1 MKDLEIGQVLS
12 LRIRIDYFGVFEE
25 KHPYLIL
32 DIREEDN
39 IIEVGQLHSLEG
51 KMFEAIDNKNKVIF
65 NTNPQETVID
75 KDSFIQKNNTIMLEY
90 FDGIE
95 KYRRQKDKLSNNKLQ
110 NVIQAYKEYHENN
123 EIPENRIVYLDH
135 IEIEK
140 LNR

>member
-32 DIREEDN
+32 DINLEEN

-51 KMFEAIDNKNKVIF
+51 KPFEAIDNKNKVIF
-65 NTNPQETVID
+65 NSNPQETVID
-75 KDSFIQKNNTIMLEY
+75 KDSFIQKNNTILIEY
-90 FDGIE
+90 FDGLE
-95 KYRRQKDKLSNNKLQ
+95 KYRRQTDKLSTNKLN
-110 NVIQAYKEYHENN
+110 NVIQAYNDYHLKN
-123 EIPENRIVYLDH
+123 EIPENRIVYLDKN
-135 IEIEK
+135 EIEK

>member
-39 IIEVGQLHSLEG
+39 IVEVGQLHSLEG

-65 NTNPQETVID
+65 NTKPQETVID

-95 KYRRQKDKLSNNKLQ
+95 KYRRQKDKLSQNKLQ
-110 NVIQAYKEYHENN
+110 NVIQAYKEYHKNN
-123 EIPENRIVYLDH
+123 EIQENRIVYLDQT
-135 IEIEK
+135 EIEK